1 MNPLLLLAPEL
12 IILLAGLVIFLLD
25 LVYRD
30 AARTHLFQGIA
41 LVGLVLAL
49 VASLALLGQDATA
62 LTMMTVDGFAVFFKV
77 LVLSLIHISAPTR
90 PY

>member
-12 IILLAGLVIFLLD
+12 IIFLAGLVIFLLD

-49 VASLALLGQDATA
+49 VASLALLGQAPTA
-62 LTMMTVDGFAVFFKV
+62 LPMITGAGCAV
-77 LVLSLIHISAPTR
+77 
-90 PY
+90 